1 LQPPNVSHKSAHNKP
16 KVDYGTPLRTGSITD
31 EVKIFH
37 AVKADNPGMETS
49 KVLTLVKKVAA
60 SGGRL
65 SGRS

>member
-1 LQPPNVSHKSAHNKP
+1 
-16 KVDYGTPLRTGSITD
+16 VDYGTPLRTGSITD